1 MYMNES
7 FERTL
12 EFCHEEAGNH
22 ETPLGVKFRKL
33 CMCNCLQPS
42 KTWGYS
48 RDDFTGRKALL
59 ELRFLNMSNWVIIPF
74 LSLLPAWWCVAPP
87 LNPPPLPPVWLSL
100 SGGNK
105 KATDPV
111 SGLCYF
117 MEMLK
122 GSLFHIDHTREL
134 AKCGVNWVLW
144 NSKPSGLKA
153 F

>member
-1 MYMNES
+1 MISLAES
-7 FERTL
+7 SVRVKVLKCVPLSPHTL
-12 EFCHEEAGNH
+12 SVF
-22 ETPLGVKFRKL
+22 TY
-33 CMCNCLQPS
+33 CLMVCGSPC
-42 KTWGYS
+42 
-48 RDDFTGRKALL
+48 
-59 ELRFLNMSNWVIIPF
+59 E
-74 LSLLPAWWCVAPP
+74 
-87 LNPPPLPPVWLSL
+87 PPPLPPVWLSL